1 MPEIFKNSVT
11 RTVGSVNNT
20 NIDAEIA
27 ANATSIT
34 ALTSTAG
41 VSVGDIVDNQ
51 HFING
56 VKVTT
61 VNANDV
67 VVDTASLNDAGVVDQ
82 QVSFLS
88 ATTIFTATEKTIL
101 IGGTFSNNTR
111 NQVQLT
117 LEITDSSAGTTA
129 QLVGRVPVPAG
140 SSFVLS
146 DAGKTV
152 FETGDTLTLYCN
164 ATNGIDASL
173 AILEGVN

>member
-88 ATTIFTATEKTIL
+88 ATTIFTATDKNH
-101 IGGTFSNNTR
+101 SNWWN
-111 NQVQLT
+111 L
-117 LEITDSSAGTTA
+117 L
-129 QLVGRVPVPAG
+129 
-140 SSFVLS
+140 
-146 DAGKTV
+146 
-152 FETGDTLTLYCN
+152 
-164 ATNGIDASL
+164 
-173 AILEGVN
+173 